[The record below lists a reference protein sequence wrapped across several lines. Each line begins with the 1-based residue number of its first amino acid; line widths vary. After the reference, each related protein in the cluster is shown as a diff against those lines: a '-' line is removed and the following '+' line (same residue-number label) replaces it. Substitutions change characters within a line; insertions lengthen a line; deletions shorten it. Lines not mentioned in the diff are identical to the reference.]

1 MSREGKLVKNTAIL
15 SLGTFLP
22 KLAAYITL
30 PILTGLLTKEEYGTF
45 DLVTVLVSLLLPA
58 ATLQIQT
65 AAFRFL
71 IDEREN
77 EDSVKSIITNI
88 YVFIVPLS
96 LVTLLALYFFLP
108 DSSPLTNLF
117 ICLYFLVDVLVN
129 AARQIARGLG
139 RTMDYSLSAIISA
152 AGKVVFVVLFVQVLR
167 MGLLGTVIA
176 FFGAST
182 ISFLVLAMRIRL
194 YRYIDLS
201 VISGAELRRMLAYS
215 WPMVPNSMSMWV
227 MRLSDRLVVTAFMG
241 PAANAVYAV
250 ANKLPGMLNVAQS
263 AFTLAWQENA
273 SIVSKDEDAEA
284 YYTSMFHT
292 MFNLMAGF
300 LGLIICATPL
310 LFMLLIHGDY
320 SEAYFQMPVL
330 FLAAF
335 FYSMATFLGGIYV
348 AYMKTKSVGVTTAA
362 AAACNLVVD
371 LALIRWIGLYAAS
384 GSTLVSY
391 LFLMIYRMIDV
402 RKIVSLKY
410 DFKNIAA
417 VSLVLIT
424 ECVLCYLQM
433 PVTDLINLLL
443 GVAAFIIL
451 NRSFLRALKSKA
463 LQLLRKSKA

>member
-30 PILTGLLTKEEYGTF
+30 PILTGLLTKDEYGTF

-77 EDSVKSIITNI
+77 EASVRSIITNI

-182 ISFLVLAMRIRL
+182 ISFLVLAIRIRL

-284 YYTSMFHT
+284 YYSSMFHT

-310 LFMLLIHGDY
+310 LFMLLIRGDY
-320 SEAYFQMPVL
+320 AEAYFQMPVL

-348 AYMKTKSVGVTTAA
+348 AYMKTKSVGITTAA
-362 AAACNLVVD
+362 AAACNLIVD
-371 LALIRWIGLYAAS
+371 LALIRFIGLYAAS

-451 NRSFLRALKSKA
+451 NRSFLRALKVKT
-463 LQLLRKSKA
+463 LQLLRRGK